1 MECTLSTKQIRDRLE
16 EIELLL
22 DYFVLNDVERRQALT
37 SERRWLQDKLKE
49 VVG

>member
-1 MECTLSTKQIRDRLE
+1 MECTLSAKQIRDRLE

-22 DYFVLNDVERRQALT
+22 DYFVLKDMVHRQALT
-37 SERRWLQDKLKE
+37 SERKWLQDKLKE